1 MPFVHLRYLWHL
13 RQERSPGRRIHP
25 RPPRRRRVEGLL
37 KKRLVIVAG
46 KGGVGKTTCSSAI
59 ALHLAKQ
66 GRKTLLVTVDP
77 AKRLE
82 DSLGVPV
89 GFTETPVQPRLSA
102 MMLDPEAVIR
112 EHLAREVPE
121 TKATEHPLFRYVT
134 NYLPGLNEL
143 MAIGKLNDLRRA
155 EKYDVIVV
163 DTAPTGHA
171 LSFLSAPQ
179 AIEEIM
185 SEKSLLKWAIRG
197 YGVWQKLSGAA
208 RTAGNLFKKKGDQQE
223 APPDIDFERIFA
235 DIEAEAQ
242 RIRKFLTDPKH
253 SGLVLVTLPEK
264 LPVEETVDLHKAVT
278 QDLGMT
284 VHAIVVNKMQPD
296 ALAGVQDRFDAI
308 AQDSSRRGE
317 FAKKAGKA
325 TGEDAALFEALVS
338 AAEFS
343 EVRRAMNLGHLAE
356 LEVRLPGIPV
366 ITVPLFREDVQ
377 GLKSLRVLAEALF
390 DVENV
395 RPAGPTAQG

>member
-1 MPFVHLRYLWHL
+1 V
-13 RQERSPGRRIHP
+13 Q
-25 RPPRRRRVEGLL
+25 GLL
-37 KKRLVIVAG
+37 EKRLVIVAG

-143 MAIGKLNDLRRA
+143 MAIGKLNDLRREA
-155 EKYDVIVV
+155 KYDVIVV

-208 RTAGNLFKKKGDQQE
+208 RTAGNLFKKKAEQQE

-242 RIRKFLTDPKH
+242 RIREFLTDPEH

-264 LPVEETVDLHKAVT
+264 LPVEETADLHLAVT
-278 QDLGMT
+278 KDLGMT
-284 VHAIVVNKMQPD
+284 VHAIVCNKMQPD

-308 AQDSSRRGE
+308 AHDSARRSE

-325 TGEDAALFEALVS
+325 TGEDAALVEALLS

-343 EVRRAMNLGHLAE
+343 EVRRAMNLEHLAE
-356 LEVRLPGIPV
+356 LEKRLPGIPV

-377 GLKSLRVLAEALF
+377 GLRSLRVLAEALF
-390 DVENV
+390 DPSN
-395 RPAGPTAQG
+395 RTAASSTPAASKATRSS

>member
-1 MPFVHLRYLWHL
+1 M
-13 RQERSPGRRIHP
+13 
-25 RPPRRRRVEGLL
+25 EGLL

-208 RTAGNLFKKKGDQQE
+208 RTAGNLFKRKDDRE
-223 APPDIDFERIFA
+223 DAPPDIDFERIFA

-264 LPVEETVDLHKAVT
+264 LPVEETADLHLAVT
-278 QDLGMT
+278 RDLGMT

-296 ALAGVQDRFDAI
+296 ALAGVQARFDAI
-308 AQDSSRRGE
+308 AQDAARRKE
-317 FAKKAGKA
+317 FAKAAAKA
-325 TGEDAALFEALVS
+325 TGEDTALLEALVS

-356 LEVRLPGIPV
+356 LEAKLPGIPV

-377 GLKSLRVLAEALF
+377 GLRSLRVLAEALF
-390 DVENV
+390 DPANV
-395 RPAGPTAQG
+395 RVAPRVT

>member
-1 MPFVHLRYLWHL
+1 M
-13 RQERSPGRRIHP
+13 Q
-25 RPPRRRRVEGLL
+25 GLL
-37 KKRLVIVAG
+37 AKRLVIVAG
-46 KGGVGKTTCSSAI
+46 KGGVGKTTCSASI

-155 EKYDVIVV
+155 AKYDVIVV

-208 RTAGNLFKKKGDQQE
+208 RTAGNLFKKKADQE
-223 APPDIDFERIFA
+223 DLPPDIDFERIFA

-242 RIRKFLTDPKH
+242 RIRQFLTDAEH

-264 LPVEETVDLHKAVT
+264 LPVEETADLHEAVT
-278 QDLGMT
+278 KDLGMT
-284 VHAIVVNKMQPD
+284 VHAIVMNKMQPD

-308 AQDSSRRGE
+308 AQDPAGRAE
-317 FAKKAGKA
+317 FAKKAAKA
-325 TGEDAALFEALVS
+325 TGEEPALVEALVS

-343 EVRRAMNLGHLAE
+343 EVRREMNLENLAD
-356 LEVRLPGIPV
+356 LERRLPGIPLV
-366 ITVPLFREDVQ
+366 TVPLFREDVQ
-377 GLKSLRVLAEALF
+377 GLRALRVLADALF
-390 DVENV
+390 DPANQRAV
-395 RPAGPTAQG
+395 PAGAKKPARTGSR

>member
-1 MPFVHLRYLWHL
+1 LAAT
-13 RQERSPGRRIHP
+13 
-25 RPPRRRRVEGLL
+25 RVAAAVQGLEG
-37 KKRLVIVAG
+37 KRLIVVAG

-59 ALHLAKQ
+59 ALHLAKS

-89 GFTETPVQPRLSA
+89 GFKETPVQPRLSA

-112 EHLAREVPE
+112 EHLQREVPE
-121 TKATEHPLFRYVT
+121 AKATEHPLFRYVT

-143 MAIGKLNDLRRA
+143 MAIGKLNDLRR
-155 EKYDVIVV
+155 EGKFDVIVV

-179 AIEEIM
+179 AIEELM

-208 RTAGNLFKKKGDQQE
+208 RTAGNLFKKKDDKQD

-242 RIRKFLTDPKH
+242 RIRSFLTDPKH

-264 LPVEETVDLHKAVT
+264 LPVEETADLHKAVT

-308 AQDSSRRGE
+308 AHDAARRKA
-317 FAKKAGKA
+317 FAKAAGKA
-325 TGEDAALFEALVS
+325 TGEDAALLEALVS

-343 EVRRAMNLGHLAE
+343 EVRRAMNVGHLRD
-356 LEVRLPGIPV
+356 LETRLLGIPIV
-366 ITVPLFREDVQ
+366 TVPLFREDVQ
-377 GLKSLRVLAEALF
+377 GLRSLRVLAEALF
-390 DVENV
+390 DPANV
-395 RPAGPTAQG
+395 RQAQVGKAA